1 MNYRHAF
8 HAGNFA
14 DVHKHVVLLVIL
26 RHLLRKESGFAVLD
40 THAGRG
46 DYALQEGASART
58 GEYLAGIGA
67 LWEAQDAP
75 APVADY
81 LLQVRAWNRQRTHDD
96 ALAVYP
102 GSPRL
107 ARALLRPQDRL
118 MACELQPEECALL
131 KANFRRDAQV
141 AVHARDGWEA
151 LRALLPPRE
160 KRGVVLVDPPYED
173 QERELFG
180 ALHHLEDAHRRF
192 ATGILALWYP
202 IKARTLIDHFH
213 REAADAFTGTPLL
226 ACELC
231 VLDDDNREQ
240 LNGSGLL
247 LVNPPWQL
255 DVQLREALPW
265 LHARLARDGRGR
277 TDTFWLDG
285 TSGPR

>member
-14 DVHKHVVLLVIL
+14 DVHKHVVLLAIL
-26 RHLLRKESGFAVLD
+26 RHLLRKDSAFAVLD

-46 DYALQEGASART
+46 DYALREGASART

-67 LWEAQDAP
+67 LWEATDAP

-107 ARALLRPQDRL
+107 ARGVLRAQDRL
-118 MACELQPEECALL
+118 MACEIQPEECALL
-131 KANFRRDAQV
+131 RANFRNDTQV

-151 LRALLPPRE
+151 LRALLPPKE
-160 KRGVVLVDPPYED
+160 KRGLVLVDPPYED

-180 ALHHLEDAHRRF
+180 ALRHLEDAQRRF
-192 ATGILALWYP
+192 GTGILALWYP
-202 IKARTLIDHFH
+202 IKERALIRQFH
-213 REAADAFTGTPLL
+213 REVVDAFPGARVL
-226 ACELC
+226 ASELC
-231 VLDDDNREQ
+231 VLDDDNRLQ
-240 LNGSGLL
+240 LNGSGML

-265 LHARLARDGRGR
+265 LHARLAEPGQGRA
-277 TDTFWLDG
+277 DTLWLCG
-285 TSGPR
+285 SE